1 MNALYRRLLRATT
14 EDVNQQIASLPTCST
29 GCLNTYA
36 TSINCAVG
44 NFTCTC
50 QNPPAF
56 FDGTPTAT
64 CVHDA
69 CSITNTTSAAVNF
82 GKLCLLIGALPKSSQ
97 TSALPSST
105 SSAIAA
111 AAPSPAV
118 ETAPAVATAPAA
130 TPTPTTLSSSALS
143 STQSSSSASSTSL
156 LAASIS
162 ATSSTIALTTTTPA
176 MSLSNAG
183 ASPALGSTTATAQAS
198 AQSGLSYMNKFII
211 AVSICGVILIVLIA
225 ILVVLLRRKKQ
236 IHIIEKRIED
246 PEIRIPPH
254 LRGGGGSREVY
265 SEKEQHIIYHQRD
278 YSEDS
283 SRDSRELKRPADGG
297 RGTDGRREILPSKNE
312 RDMNKETHAQSTVES
327 HNDSRASFKSWTD
340 SDPHCSMTSEDLR
353 RTTRLKS
360 EWFGPPPPVSPVQPT
375 MQMGSAPKIAV
386 VSKETST
393 VYQPGVEDRIISMTP
408 TVVTMGS
415 ITSKEVDAMQAAVA
429 AYLKEEYPTKTET
442 SRRPL
447 ADFRFS
453 NFTVAPLS
461 PGSKPLPK

>member
-1 MNALYRRLLRATT
+1 MPAVLQIRLVSP
-14 EDVNQQIASLPTCST
+14 ECVNRLGGRTD
-29 GCLNTYA
+29 L
-36 TSINCAVG
+36 V
-44 NFTCTC
+44 
-50 QNPPAF
+50 
-56 FDGTPTAT
+56 TA
-64 CVHDA
+64 
-69 CSITNTTSAAVNF
+69 AAVNF

-97 TSALPSST
+97 TSTLPSST
-105 SSAIAA
+105 SSAMAA

-118 ETAPAVATAPAA
+118 ETAPAAI
-130 TPTPTTLSSSALS
+130 PTPTTLSSSALPVTETS
-143 STQSSSSASSTSL
+143 ISASSTSL
-156 LAASIS
+156 LGASIS
-162 ATSSTIALTTTTPA
+162 ATSSTIALMTTTPA

-183 ASPALGSTTATAQAS
+183 ASPAMGSTTATAQAS

-254 LRGGGGSREVY
+254 LRGGEGSREVY
-265 SEKEQHIIYHQRD
+265 SEKGQHIIYHQRG

-283 SRDSRELKRPADGG
+283 SRDLKRLADGG
-297 RGTDGRREILPSKNE
+297 RGTDGRREILPSRNE
-312 RDMNKETHAQSTVES
+312 RDMNKETHTQPIVES
-327 HNDSRASFKSWTD
+327 HNDNRASFQSWTD

-375 MQMGSAPKIAV
+375 MQTGSAPKIAM
-386 VSKETST
+386 VSKDTST

-415 ITSKEVDAMQAAVA
+415 ITSKEIDAMQAAVA

-453 NFTVAPLS
+453 NFTVAPPPS
-461 PGSKPLPK
+461 GSKPLPK